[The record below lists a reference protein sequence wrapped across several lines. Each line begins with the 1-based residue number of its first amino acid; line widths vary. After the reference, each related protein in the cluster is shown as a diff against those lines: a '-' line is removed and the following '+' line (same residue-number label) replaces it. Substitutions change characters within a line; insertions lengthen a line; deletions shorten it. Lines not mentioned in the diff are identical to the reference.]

1 MRAGN
6 TTESWGWVARLIH
19 WVMAG
24 LILFQL
30 GLGIWMTNFVPDLL
44 EQFRLTQTHKSWGF
58 VIFVLAL
65 VRIGWRLVN
74 RAHPPMPAGT
84 PGWQVR
90 AAAASHALLYALM
103 LVLPLSGWVMSAASP
118 TQDLLNIQN
127 MVFGRF
133 AMPDPWVPGVAWIE
147 AVAKAVH
154 VGAAV
159 LMVLVLAV
167 HAGAALKHLIVDR
180 DGVFAR
186 MCWGR

>member
-30 GLGIWMTNFVPDLL
+30 GLGIWMVNFVPDLL

-65 VRIGWRLVN
+65 VRLGWRLVN

-84 PGWQVR
+84 PGWQVK

-103 LVLPLSGWVMSAASP
+103 LVLPLSGWVMASAAP
-118 TQDLLNIQN
+118 VQDLLNIEN

-133 AMPDPWVPGVAWIE
+133 ALPDPWVPGVAWIE
-147 AVAKAVH
+147 AAAKAVH
-154 VGAAV
+154 VAAAV
-159 LMVLVLAV
+159 LMVLVLTV

-180 DGVFAR
+180 DAVFAR
-186 MCWGR
+186 MSWGR